1 MIKKGV
7 LNMFE
12 KVLEELEET
21 LKEGWITLEQYNE
34 YLEMIEEEM
43 EKYGEK

>member
-1 MIKKGV
+1 
-7 LNMFE
+7 MFE